1 MLRIFRDL
9 TMVSR
14 FSYRE
19 AIEEG
24 CFLQLPLFG
33 VDGLTRAVAARGLA
47 DHPIGLSWEPLDSEG
62 LLPPVAYSRIE
73 SLASALHLTA
83 LEEES
88 LILRDEH
95 GYLEWE
101 DNGLTPLYAHWQLL
115 SAARLDEALRGRSPL
130 VMLAGGTQQLS
141 KHLAGRAEAL
151 RDPEYP
157 GRIAAGQRE
166 IELLLTRTQSLF
178 MPLIRDSYRREAI
191 FDRRG
196 EPTGQDTEQWTME
209 QISQLDY
216 AQAAE
221 QCGVTADDLQ
231 QHHDSLQMEIDRGDP
246 LKEWR
251 DLTDRVDRRKIEA
264 LTGEVRRIQDL
275 RDAAG
280 VLRRWHRSLVGAGN
294 LLDEW
299 DAGRHYGPSRREVNK
314 ARYGCRAAAGS
325 PPLG

>member
-9 TMVSR
+9 TMVSW

-33 VDGLTRAVAARGLA
+33 VDALTRAVAARGLA
-47 DHPIGLSWEPLDSEG
+47 DHPIGLSWEPLDREC

-101 DNGLTPLYAHWQLL
+101 GNALTHLYAHWQLL
-115 SAARLDEALRGRSPL
+115 SAARLEATLRGRSPL

-141 KHLAGRAEAL
+141 EHLAGRAEAL

-157 GRIAAGQRE
+157 GRIVAGQRNL
-166 IELLLTRTQSLF
+166 ELLLTRTQSLF
-178 MPLIRDSYRREAI
+178 MPLIRGYNRREVI
-191 FDRRG
+191 VYRHG
-196 EPTGQDTEQWTME
+196 EPIGQDTEQWGTRADLAN
-209 QISQLDY
+209 STPR
-216 AQAAE
+216 QAP
-221 QCGVTADDLQ
+221 
-231 QHHDSLQMEIDRGDP
+231 R
-246 LKEWR
+246 
-251 DLTDRVDRRKIEA
+251 
-264 LTGEVRRIQDL
+264 
-275 RDAAG
+275 
-280 VLRRWHRSLVGAGN
+280 
-294 LLDEW
+294 
-299 DAGRHYGPSRREVNK
+299 
-314 ARYGCRAAAGS
+314 
-325 PPLG
+325 